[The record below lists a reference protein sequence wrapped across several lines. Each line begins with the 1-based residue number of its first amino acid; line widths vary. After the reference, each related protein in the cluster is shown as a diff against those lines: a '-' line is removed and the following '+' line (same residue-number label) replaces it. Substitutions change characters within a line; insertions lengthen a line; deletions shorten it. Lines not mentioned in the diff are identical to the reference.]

1 MIRGQLPAFLGS
13 PTSYVDIV
21 GIGPDPVL
29 IRVGIHLLHA
39 VANIGI
45 RFAQGEGQVIVPP
58 SRKPESVAMVVG
70 LIHGTT
76 TATTSL

>member
-1 MIRGQLPAFLGS
+1 
-13 PTSYVDIV
+13 
-21 GIGPDPVL
+21 
-29 IRVGIHLLHA
+29 VGIHLLHA